1 MHFLLALCVNVCYII
16 KTITK
21 QRGPVML
28 TITKTNTRTDVC
40 TFAETTTKFT
50 DYTVTGTVQL
60 AGDSIWDYA
69 GTDTVDVTG
78 VTVIETTYADGDTS
92 TMVNATHNTTW
103 DIYTDTGFER
113 AISKLVGFE
122 VTFTEQ
128 GMQDDNYAS
137 LEA

>member
-1 MHFLLALCVNVCYII
+1 
-16 KTITK
+16 
-21 QRGPVML
+21 ML
-28 TITKTNTRTDVC
+28 TITNKNTRTETC
-40 TFAETTTKFT
+40 KQFAETTTFT
-50 DYTVTGTVQL
+50 DYAVTGTVQL

-69 GTDTVDVTG
+69 GSNAVDVTG
-78 VTVIETTYADGDTS
+78 VTVIETTYEDGEIS

-113 AISKLVGFE
+113 AISKVVGFD